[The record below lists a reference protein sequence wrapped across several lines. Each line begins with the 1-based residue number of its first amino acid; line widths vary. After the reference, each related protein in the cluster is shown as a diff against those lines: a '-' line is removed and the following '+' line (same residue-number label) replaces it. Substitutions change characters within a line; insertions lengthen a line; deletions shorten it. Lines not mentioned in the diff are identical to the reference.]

1 MQSICII
8 TRRGLALLLGWLVS
22 AAAFSTLAGCTEQ
35 ALRGD
40 TRQATDTLTE
50 LNFQQVL
57 DNVARFEENPD
68 TVPSF
73 AVASSGTVSIT
84 DQAGAGASPTYSPT
98 LTNMQ
103 QGGGA
108 LPILSILFPFSVQ
121 RSVTENW
128 SLTPVNNADCLRR
141 LRCAFRLLAM
151 GDATPNAAFCKQQMS
166 EFFVGEEASLVNYF
180 PPRGW
185 YSVGA
190 RKDVPKDARYVGHH
204 GAVYVWVTREGMNG
218 LAVFAMGALD
228 MATGQLH
235 TPQRTVVRKYKGEPT
250 TENLVESEVTT
261 TEDDQAALEAI
272 RKGRTPPPDR
282 PRTNEPAQENPGLF
296 LLPRPK

>member
-1 MQSICII
+1 MRLAGLEM
-8 TRRGLALLLGWLVS
+8 TRLLGWLGAAVIFS
-22 AAAFSTLAGCTEQ
+22 ALTGCTEE
-35 ALRGD
+35 ALRRD
-40 TRQATDTLTE
+40 TALTSATLTE

-57 DNVARFEENPD
+57 DNVARFQENPD

-73 AVASSGTVSIT
+73 AVPSAGTISIS
-84 DQAGAGASPTYSPT
+84 DQAGVGASPTYSPT
-98 LTNMQ
+98 LTNAE

-108 LPILSILFPFSVQ
+108 LPILSILFPFTVQ

-128 SLTPVNNADCLRR
+128 SVTPVTDADCLRR

-151 GDATPNAAFCKQQMS
+151 GDAAPNAAFCKQQMG
-166 EFFVGEEASLVNYF
+166 EFFVGEEANLVDYF

-190 RKDVPKDARYVGHH
+190 HKDVPKDARYVGHH
-204 GAVYVWVTREGMNG
+204 GTTYVWVTQEGMNG

-228 MATGQLH
+228 MATGKLH

-250 TENLVESEVTT
+250 TQNLVESEVTT
-261 TEDDQAALEAI
+261 TEDDEAALEAI

-282 PRTNEPAQENPGLF
+282 SRTNEPAPENPGLF